1 MDGIFSKKRMVTFKE
16 CEASLTANCDALR
29 SWLLGPAAT
38 LWLDRSVD
46 RRSGGFFD
54 QLSFE
59 DASNACDLKR
69 LRVCARQIFVFAEL
83 ARLGVPDAEA
93 AVQHGLDYLFTR
105 LRHPAGG
112 FIRSTR
118 LDGTPLDETR
128 DLYDHAFV
136 VFALAAAHR
145 LTGDAALLDEARGVL
160 RLVTGE
166 MSHPAGGFIEALP
179 PVHPRRQNPHMH
191 LLEAC
196 LAWAAQVQDPLF
208 VSLAEDLIDLFEKR
222 FRDSET
228 GILFEFFD
236 DDWSLPADPA
246 RRTFEP
252 GHHFEWIW
260 LLGEARRIGIGSAD
274 RQGIAPSLAAIANR
288 GFGAAGLPYGSLR
301 LDPAGKAVPN
311 DTTCRI
317 WVVTEWLRACLVEP
331 DSGVGSA
338 APALARLQQF
348 LDVPVQGLWHERC
361 DADTGRFA
369 TDPVPASS
377 LYHITSALIP
387 VITTAGRPQAEQN
400 EGLRA

>member
-1 MDGIFSKKRMVTFKE
+1 MAAFEK
-16 CEASLTANCDALR
+16 CEASLTASCDTLR

-38 LWLDRSVD
+38 LWLDRSLD

-59 DASNACDLKR
+59 DAANACDFKR

-83 ARLGVPDAEA
+83 ARSGVPDAKA
-93 AVQHGLDYLFTR
+93 AMAHGLDYLFTR

-118 LDGTPLDETR
+118 LDGSSLDETR

-136 VFALAAAHR
+136 VFALSSAYR
-145 LTGDAALLDEARGVL
+145 LTGDTALLDEARGVL
-160 RLVTGE
+160 RLVAGE

-179 PVHPRRQNPHMH
+179 PARPRRQNPHMH

-196 LAWAAQVQDPLF
+196 LAWAAQVPDPQFTL
-208 VSLAEDLIDLFEKR
+208 LAQDLITLFER
-222 FRDSET
+222 QFYHADS

-236 DDWSLPADPA
+236 DDWSLPSDPA
-246 RRTFEP
+246 GLQLEP

-260 LLGEARRIGIGSAD
+260 LLGEAGRIGLASAG
-274 RQGIAPSLAAIANR
+274 RREIACRLAATANR
-288 GFGAAGLPYGSLR
+288 GFGSAGLPYGALR
-301 LDPAGKAVPN
+301 IDPAGKAVAS
-311 DTTCRI
+311 DTACRI

-331 DSGVGSA
+331 DNGVGSA
-338 APALARLQQF
+338 GPALSWLQAF
-348 LDVPVQGLWHERC
+348 LDVPVKGLWHERC
-361 DADTGRFA
+361 DADTGSFA
-369 TDPVPASS
+369 VEPVKASS
-377 LYHITSALIP
+377 LYHIVSALTPIM
-387 VITTAGRPQAEQN
+387 TTAGGWQTEQN